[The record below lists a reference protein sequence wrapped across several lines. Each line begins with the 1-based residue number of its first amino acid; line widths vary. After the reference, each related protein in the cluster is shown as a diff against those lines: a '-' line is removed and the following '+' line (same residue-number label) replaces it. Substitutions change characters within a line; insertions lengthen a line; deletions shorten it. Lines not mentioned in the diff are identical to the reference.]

1 MICPECGSEY
11 REGFTHC
18 NDCDVDLVE
27 PLAEEAGEPDVDLVS
42 VYKSGNPALL
52 PIVESLLRDAQI
64 EFMTTGQSVQALQGA
79 IGISFVVPVEFWVR
93 SESADQARE
102 LLADVDESDAV
113 EEELPDEDSTEL

>member
-11 REGFTHC
+11 RDGFTHC

-27 PLAEEAGEPDVDLVS
+27 PMAEPPEEPDADLVS

-79 IGISFVVPVEFWVR
+79 IGISFVVPVEFYVR
-93 SESADQARE
+93 SEYADQARE
-102 LLADVDESDAV
+102 LLADVDESHAV
-113 EEELPDEDSTEL
+113 EDELPEGNPSEL